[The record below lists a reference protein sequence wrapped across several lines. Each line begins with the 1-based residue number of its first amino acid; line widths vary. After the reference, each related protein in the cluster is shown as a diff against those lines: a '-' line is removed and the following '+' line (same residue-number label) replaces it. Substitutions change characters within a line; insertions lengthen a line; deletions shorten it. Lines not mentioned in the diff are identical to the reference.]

1 MTCDKETIKQKL
13 AEAQKAYHDLM
24 LGQQVR
30 VFVDQN
36 GERVEYTAANASRL
50 QAYIQS
56 LRSLINSPTG
66 CPAVSLGPARFTF

>member
-1 MTCDKETIKQKL
+1 MTCDKEALKQKL
-13 AEAQKAYHDLM
+13 AEAQRAYHDLM

-56 LRSLINSPTG
+56 LISLLNSPTG
-66 CPAVSLGPARFTF
+66 CVTATTGPARFTF

>member
-56 LRSLINSPTG
+56 LLSLLNSPTG
-66 CPAVSLGPARFTF
+66 CAQAVTGPARFTF